1 MSVAAVCPVASVGS
15 PSNCNTV
22 GPLSESE
29 NTGVLY
35 SSGVKRRFGSTLLR
49 SANGCVE
56 LGKENAS
63 YLPYPTLRFLHLLR
77 IQRLLFFLS
86 STFFTSCHPAVLPP
100 LSPLRPLRPPLP
112 HYPLPHY
119 LLPFSILLIFFL
131 LFFLLLLIL
140 LIPVLF
146 FFLLNPGPDNGLS

>member
-1 MSVAAVCPVASVGS
+1 MAAVCPVASVGS

-63 YLPYPTLRFLHLLR
+63 YLSALPYTSFP
-77 IQRLLFFLS
+77 S
-86 STFFTSCHPAVLPP
+86 SPPHSTAAVLPLIYILYFLP
-100 LSPLRPLRPPLP
+100 SSCSSSTLSSSSSPSSSSSLSSSSLSSSFLNSSYLFPPILSPPA
-112 HYPLPHY
+112 HSSYPCSL
-119 LLPFSILLIFFL
+119 LLPFE
-131 LFFLLLLIL
+131 
-140 LIPVLF
+140 PW
-146 FFLLNPGPDNGLS
+146 PR